1 MDIAE
6 WLSELG
12 LEQYAAAF
20 CENAVTLD
28 ILPNLTAE
36 DLKEIGVAAVG
47 HRRRLLQAIARMS
60 TAADGARIPA
70 DHDQRPGPAAER
82 RQLSVLFC
90 DLVGST
96 ERSARMDPEDLS
108 RMIRAYQERVR
119 DRAFLPRTTPVAIR
133 PARSR
138 GHRASRVV

>member
-20 CENAVTLD
+20 CENAITLD

-70 DHDQRPGPAAER
+70 EHDQRPGPVAER
-82 RQLSVLFC
+82 RQLVCCSAIWSDRL
-90 DLVGST
+90 
-96 ERSARMDPEDLS
+96 SARHGW
-108 RMIRAYQERVR
+108 IRR
-119 DRAFLPRTTPVAIR
+119 I
-133 PARSR
+133 
-138 GHRASRVV
+138 